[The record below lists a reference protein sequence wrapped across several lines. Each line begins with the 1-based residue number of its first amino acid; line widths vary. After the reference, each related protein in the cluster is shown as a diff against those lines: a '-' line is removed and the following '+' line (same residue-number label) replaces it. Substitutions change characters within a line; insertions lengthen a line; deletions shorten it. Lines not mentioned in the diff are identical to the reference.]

1 MKEMTNEDKLKKEI
15 KELKDNEDKLKK
27 ELKDNED
34 ELKNNEDELK
44 KELKDNEDKL
54 KKEIKELKDNEDKL
68 KKEINKLKDEAKPF
82 IAYKELILTASKAEY
97 DPKDIIDSIKFVAM
111 HIKKKNWEM
120 VNRVGG
126 TSGDLMARGACPKCK
141 INLVGKDLQP
151 RDFTLPCLIE
161 GCTFNKSKTNT
172 EEIS

>member
-34 ELKNNEDELK
+34 ELK
-44 KELKDNEDKL
+44 
-54 KKEIKELKDNEDKL
+54 KEIKELKDNEDKL
-68 KKEINKLKDEAKPF
+68 KKEAKPF

-151 RDFTLPCLIE
+151 RNFTLPCLIE
-161 GCTFNKSKTNT
+161 GCTFNRSKTNT
-172 EEIS
+172 GEIS

>member
-1 MKEMTNEDKLKKEI
+1 MTNEDKLKKEI

-34 ELKNNEDELK
+34 ELK
-44 KELKDNEDKL
+44 KEI

-172 EEIS
+172 GEIS

>member
-34 ELKNNEDELK
+34 ELK
-44 KELKDNEDKL
+44 
-54 KKEIKELKDNEDKL
+54 KEIKELKDNEDKL
-68 KKEINKLKDEAKPF
+68 KKEAKPF

-172 EEIS
+172 GEIS

>member
-27 ELKDNED
+27 EI
-34 ELKNNEDELK
+34 
-44 KELKDNEDKL
+44 KDNEDKL
-54 KKEIKELKDNEDKL
+54 KKEIKE
-68 KKEINKLKDEAKPF
+68 LKDEAKPF

-161 GCTFNKSKTNT
+161 GCTFNRSKTNT
-172 EEIS
+172 GEIS

>member
-34 ELKNNEDELK
+34 ELK
-44 KELKDNEDKL
+44 
-54 KKEIKELKDNEDKL
+54 KEIKELKDNEDKL
-68 KKEINKLKDEAKPF
+68 KKEIKELKDEAKPF

-151 RDFTLPCLIE
+151 RNFTLPCLIE
-161 GCTFNKSKTNT
+161 GCTFNRSKTNT
-172 EEIS
+172 GEIS

>member
-1 MKEMTNEDKLKKEI
+1 MTNEDKLKKEI

-34 ELKNNEDELK
+34 ELK
-44 KELKDNEDKL
+44 
-54 KKEIKELKDNEDKL
+54 KEIKELKDNED
-68 KKEINKLKDEAKPF
+68 KLKDEAKPF

-172 EEIS
+172 GEIS

>member
-15 KELKDNEDKLKK
+15 KELKD
-27 ELKDNED
+27 
-34 ELKNNEDELK
+34 NEDELK

-54 KKEIKELKDNEDKL
+54 KKEIKELKD
-68 KKEINKLKDEAKPF
+68 EAKPF
-82 IAYKELILTASKAEY
+82 IAYKKLILAAAKSEY

-126 TSGDLMARGACPKCK
+126 SSGDLMARGACPKCE

-151 RDFTLPCLIE
+151 REFTLPCLIE

-172 EEIS
+172 GEIS

>member
-34 ELKNNEDELK
+34 ELK
-44 KELKDNEDKL
+44 
-54 KKEIKELKDNEDKL
+54 KEIKELKDNEDKL
-68 KKEINKLKDEAKPF
+68 KKEAKPF

-97 DPKDIIDSIKFVAM
+97 NPKDIIDSIKFVAM

-161 GCTFNKSKTNT
+161 GCTFNRSKTNT
-172 EEIS
+172 GEIS

>member
-34 ELKNNEDELK
+34 ELK
-44 KELKDNEDKL
+44 
-54 KKEIKELKDNEDKL
+54 KEIKE
-68 KKEINKLKDEAKPF
+68 LKDEAKPF

-161 GCTFNKSKTNT
+161 GCTFNRSKTNT
-172 EEIS
+172 GEIS

>member
-27 ELKDNED
+27 EIKD
-34 ELKNNEDELK
+34 NEDELK

-54 KKEIKELKDNEDKL
+54 KKEIKELKD
-68 KKEINKLKDEAKPF
+68 EAKPF
-82 IAYKELILTASKAEY
+82 IAYKKLILTASKAEY

-126 TSGDLMARGACPKCK
+126 SSGDLMARGACPKCE

-151 RDFTLPCLIE
+151 RKFTLPCLIE

-172 EEIS
+172 GEIS